1 MKNTFSL
8 IGIQVRRSDMVYF
21 LAGFVLPPLLL
32 FLLFYFLKYNG
43 ILENM
48 NYLPLLLNGKRK
60 LLYYFPVGFM
70 EEFLFRGIIF
80 GFIFHKT
87 NNRIASIL
95 LSATIFAIPHAINT
109 NAPTYILL
117 LFSFVFGIL
126 ACEMRCFTKSI
137 WMSSAFHWTWNY
149 SIVSVFIATNTNQFI
164 YGWIIAE
171 IIVLILLFST
181 LCKKIHNF
189 QLSGNN
195 TTEK

>member
-8 IGIQVRRSDMVYF
+8 IGIQARRSDIVYF
-21 LAGFVLPPLLL
+21 LAGFVLPPILL
-32 FLLFYFLKYNG
+32 FLLFFCLKYNDT
-43 ILENM
+43 LENV

-60 LLYYFPVGFM
+60 LLYYLAVGFM
-70 EEFLFRGIIF
+70 EEFLFRGIVF
-80 GFIFHKT
+80 GLISQKT

-109 NAPTYILL
+109 NAPAYILL

-171 IIVLILLFST
+171 IMALILLFSV
-181 LCKKIHNF
+181 LCKRNP
-189 QLSGNN
+189 
-195 TTEK
+195 